1 MKNSILKDIGLAF
14 LRMGAA
20 AMMITHGLPKFQ
32 KLVGGNLQFADPIG
46 IGSTPTLVLTVL
58 AEFVCPILIFVGF
71 KTRWASVPVVITM
84 LVACLVVHAADP
96 FKTKEMALLYA
107 VIFITI
113 LVLGPGKYSL
123 DRK

>member
-46 IGSTPTLVLTVL
+46 IGSTPSLVLTVL

-84 LVACLVVHAADP
+84 LVAGLVVHAADP

-107 VIFITI
+107 LIFITI

>member
-32 KLVGGNLQFADPIG
+32 KLVSGNLQFADPIG
-46 IGSTPTLVLTVL
+46 IGSTPSLILTVL

-71 KTRWASVPVVITM
+71 KTRLASVPVVITM
-84 LVACLVVHAADP
+84 LVAGLIVHASDP

-107 VIFITI
+107 LIFITI